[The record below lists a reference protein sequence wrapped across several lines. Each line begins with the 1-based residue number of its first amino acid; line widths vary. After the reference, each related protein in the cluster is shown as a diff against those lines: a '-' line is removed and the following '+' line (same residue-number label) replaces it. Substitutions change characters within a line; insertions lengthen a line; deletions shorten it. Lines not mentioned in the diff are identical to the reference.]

1 MLQLQ
6 PPQGQEALGS
16 GFSIAL
22 WGRWNRKNGLLMS
35 VKDCELSN
43 ILELFILLNA
53 LADFQHISSTKSGC
67 VAFIFHLFSPWKK
80 G

>member
-1 MLQLQ
+1 MLHLKLL
-6 PPQGQEALGS
+6 QGQEALGS

-22 WGRWNRKNGLLMS
+22 WGPRNPKNGPLMS
-35 VKDCELSN
+35 VKDYELSN
-43 ILELFILLNA
+43 ILELFILLNR

-67 VAFIFHLFSPWKK
+67 VAHIIRYFPPWKK